1 MTDQNNSKANG
12 RVIPAV
18 AITGHPTSAALAR
31 LLHAVPAGAA
41 VYAVDPAYGDLPD
54 GVTALTPEDGTAHA
68 LARSLT
74 GAEPG
79 SAWVILDAQLE
90 IPPLAVARLAR
101 IGLGAA
107 RAGVVS
113 PLTNRVPELS
123 PLPAGARSDNTV
135 DAAWLDRV
143 VYAAGRRAYYDVD
156 AAPLDCAWWHPG
168 ALAEL
173 SGVTDD
179 DRRADHLRAAGWR
192 SLAADHLYIHDPR
205 LPLEGPPIVADG
217 VAGGIAGEGA
227 DEDQRPPAH
236 PLSALRERVRE
247 ALSARGW
254 QPQPAGLDDAPVLL
268 HVVHSWGG
276 GVERFTR
283 DLIRADGERR
293 HLVLAAAGSSAAHS
307 YGQILRLHA
316 GEPDTPVIREWRL
329 PVPVHSLE
337 DTAPG
342 YAAILDEIIQDYA
355 VDQVLVSS
363 LIGHS
368 LEALRTGRPTAMV
381 LHDYFPVCPAL
392 NIHFGEVCT
401 SCREPRLASCLE
413 RNRFNRLFLDK
424 DASGWLRLRER
435 FVATILDHDV
445 QLAVPT
451 ACVEKNLVRIEPRLA
466 DAGFTRIPHG
476 LAPWPERP
484 GHPPASHEP
493 RLRLVLPGRIKAG
506 KGRDLLLAALPA
518 LREVA
523 DIWLVG
529 CGKDETADFLGVSG
543 VHLIFDYQRD
553 RLPALMDM
561 IRPHAA
567 LLLSTVPETFSY
579 TLSEMWSLDL
589 PVVAVG
595 LGALAERITDGENGM
610 LVRPEPRALAEAVH
624 VLAADPGLHARLAR
638 GAAESRPPGLADM
651 ARGYRGLLPLPA
663 AAPCR
668 YRLHDPDP
676 ALLVENALRE
686 SLAGTRRRLAES
698 RAKIADQEATL
709 LKRASWGFKL
719 EKKLA
724 ERTAWARRQD
734 KELTE
739 QAAIIQNLQA
749 ELDDRTAWAKS
760 LDAELAR
767 AVSRIQGLEH
777 SLAELRGDYE
787 AVLAS
792 RSWRMTRPL
801 RDLTTFLR
809 RVRDSLRFRLGRFRT
824 NARRTARTLETQG
837 VGETLRR
844 ANRTRRGADGPGTRE
859 TSPTAA
865 RAAGPVR
872 IAAADEPVASIVIP
886 VYNNSALTRACL
898 ASIAE
903 HAGTVPM
910 EVIVVDDESADDTP
924 EMLAAVEGIRCF
936 RNETNRGFIDSCNRG
951 AEEARGEYLV
961 ILNNDTTVTP
971 GWLESL
977 VGTFEAFDDAGLVG
991 AKLVYPDG
999 RLQEAGG
1006 IIFNDASGW
1015 NYGRGD
1021 DPDRPEYN
1029 FVREAD
1035 YCSGACIALRR
1046 HLFDQLGRFD
1056 ERYRPA
1062 YYEDTDLAFKVRE
1075 AGLRVYYQ
1083 PGCTVIHH
1091 EGATSGTDTATG
1103 TKRYQ
1108 LVNQKKFRERWAKTL
1123 AGHPAPGADIG
1134 LAREHRLKGRVLIV
1148 DAVTPQPD
1156 QDSGSLRMV
1165 NLMRLFRSLGYG
1177 VTFFPDNLNAPQPYT
1192 TRLQQLGVEM
1202 QHLPWLH
1209 SPPQWFADHG
1219 HRFDAVIL
1227 SRHYVARNYLW
1238 LVRTHCPDA
1247 ALLFDTVDLHFL
1259 RERRLAELE
1268 GRAALAKVAE
1278 RTRREELGIARQ
1290 SDMTLVVSPYEQE
1303 AMAREAPDVAVSVLS
1318 NIHEVHGRRRGFAE
1332 RRDIWFV
1339 GGFQHPPNIDAMR
1352 WFTRDIWPDIR
1363 SRLEGVRFHIV
1374 GSKMPPEIQSLSG
1387 EGIEVHGF
1395 VPDVIPYLD
1404 GCRLAVAPLR
1414 YGAGVKGKVNQS
1426 MSYGQPVVATATALE
1441 GMHAVPGEDA
1451 LVADDAKGFAD
1462 AVVKAYSDESLW
1474 LKLSDNGLANV
1485 EQHFSFAAARTALE
1499 GILETASRREP
1510 RRESG

>member
-1 MTDQNNSKANG
+1 MTDQNTSDANG

-18 AITGHPTSAALAR
+18 AITGQPTRAALDR
-31 LLHAVPAGAA
+31 LLHMVPAGAPA
-41 VYAVDPAYGDLPD
+41 YAVDPAADDLPEGIRALATD
-54 GVTALTPEDGTAHA
+54 GPGPNA
-68 LARSLT
+68 LARALT
-74 GAEPG
+74 AAEPG

-90 IPPLAVARLAR
+90 VPPLAVARLAR
-101 IGLGAA
+101 IGLAA
-107 RAGVVS
+107 KRAGVVS

-123 PLPAGARSDNTV
+123 PLPPGARAEDGV
-135 DAAWLDRV
+135 DAGWLDGV
-143 VYAAGRRAYYDVD
+143 VYAAGRRAYFDVD

-168 ALAEL
+168 ALAAL
-173 SGVTDD
+173 AAPPDAGTG
-179 DRRADHLRAAGWR
+179 RPARLRAAGWR
-192 SLAADHLYIHDPR
+192 CLAADHLYVHDPQR
-205 LPLEGPPIVADG
+205 PLEGPAPI
-217 VAGGIAGEGA
+217 A
-227 DEDQRPPAH
+227 DEDRRPPAH
-236 PLSALRERVRE
+236 PLAALRERVLGMLESPEWR
-247 ALSARGW
+247 
-254 QPQPAGLDDAPVLL
+254 PQTAGLDAAPVLL

-293 HLVLAAAGSSAAHS
+293 HLVLAAAGSSAARS
-307 YGQILRLHA
+307 YGQVLSLHA
-316 GEPDTPVIREWRL
+316 GEPGSPAIREWRL

-342 YAAILDEIIQDYA
+342 YAAILDEIIEDFA

-368 LEALRTGRPTAMV
+368 LEVLRTGRPTAMV

-392 NIHFGEVCT
+392 NIHFGEVCS
-401 SCREPRLASCLE
+401 SCREPRLTDCLTK
-413 RNRFNRLFLDK
+413 NPFNRLFIDK
-424 DASGWLRLRER
+424 DAPAWLRLRDR
-435 FVATILDHDV
+435 FVATVRERDV
-445 QLAVPT
+445 GLAVPT
-451 ACVEKNLVRIEPRLA
+451 GSVQRNLTRIEPRLE
-466 DAGFTRIPHG
+466 DARFTRIPHG
-476 LAPWPERP
+476 LAPWPQRP
-484 GHPPASHEP
+484 RQAPARHEA
-493 RLRLVLPGRIKAG
+493 RLRLVLPGRLKAG

-518 LREVA
+518 LRQVA

-529 CGKDETADFLGVSG
+529 CGKEETAEFLGVSG
-543 VHLIFDYQRD
+543 VHLIFDYERD
-553 RLPALMDM
+553 RLPALLDM

-567 LLLSTVPETFSY
+567 LLLSTVSETFSY

-589 PVVAVG
+589 PVVAVA
-595 LGALAERITDGENGM
+595 LGALAERVSDGENGM
-610 LVRPEPRALAEAVH
+610 LVPPEPGALAEAVH
-624 VLAADPGLHARLAR
+624 VLAADPALHARLAR
-638 GAAESRPPGLADM
+638 GAADSRAPGLADM
-651 ARGYRGLLPLPA
+651 ATGYRELLPLPP

-686 SLAGTRRRLAES
+686 ELAEARRHLAES
-698 RAKIADQEATL
+698 REKIAEQETTL
-709 LKRASWGFKL
+709 LRRASWGFRL

-724 ERTAWARRQD
+724 ERTAWAKQQ
-734 KELTE
+734 EE
-739 QAAIIQNLQA
+739 
-749 ELDDRTAWAKS
+749 ELDERAAVIRELQTELEDRTAWAKS
-760 LDAELAR
+760 LDADLAR
-767 AVSRIQGLEH
+767 AVARIQGLEQ
-777 SLAELRGDYE
+777 SLSELRRDHE

-809 RVRDSLRFRLGRFRT
+809 GARESLRFRLGRFRT
-824 NARRTARTLETQG
+824 NANRAARTLETQG

-844 ANRTRRGADGPGTRE
+844 AHRTRRREDSADAGLTKSSPVPFEGPI
-859 TSPTAA
+859 
-865 RAAGPVR
+865 R
-872 IAAADEPVASIVIP
+872 IPAADDPVASIVIP

-903 HAGTVPM
+903 HAGDVPM
-910 EVIVVDDESADDTP
+910 EVIVVDDESTDDTRAV
-924 EMLAAVEGIRCF
+924 LAEVAGLRSF
-936 RNETNRGFIDSCNRG
+936 RNESNRGFIDSCNRG
-951 AEEARGEYLV
+951 AGEARGEYLV
-961 ILNNDTTVTP
+961 FLNNDTTVTP

-977 VGTFEAFDDAGLVG
+977 LDTFRAFDDAGLVG

-1035 YCSGACIALRR
+1035 YCSGACIAVRR
-1046 HLFDQLGRFD
+1046 RVFDELGRFD

-1083 PGCTVIHH
+1083 PACTIVHH

-1108 LVNQKKFRERWAKTL
+1108 LVNQKKFRQRWAGPLT
-1123 AGHPAPGADIG
+1123 GHPAPGTDIG

-1177 VTFFPDNLNAPQPYT
+1177 VTFFPDNLNALKPYT
-1192 TRLQQLGVEM
+1192 ARLQQQGVEM

-1219 HRFDAVIL
+1219 HRFNAVIL
-1227 SRHYVARNYLW
+1227 SRHYVASNYLW

-1268 GRAALAKVAE
+1268 GRAALKKVAE

-1290 SDMTLVVSPYEQE
+1290 ADMTLVVSPYEKE
-1303 AMAREAPDVAVSVLS
+1303 ALSREAPDVAVSVLS
-1318 NIHEVHGRRRGFAE
+1318 NIHEVRGRRRGFAE

-1352 WFTRDIWPDIR
+1352 WFAGAIWPAVR
-1363 SRLEGVRFHIV
+1363 SRLDGVAFHIV
-1374 GSKMPPEIQSLSG
+1374 GSKMPPEIQSLAG
-1387 EGIEVHGF
+1387 DGIQVHGF
-1395 VPDVIPYLD
+1395 VPDVVPFLD

-1426 MSYGQPVVATATALE
+1426 MSHGQPVVATATALE

-1451 LVADDAKGFAD
+1451 LVAEDAQGFAD
-1462 AVVKAYSDESLW
+1462 AVVKAYSDEALW

-1485 EQHFSFAAARTALE
+1485 EQHFSFAAARKALE
-1499 GILETASRREP
+1499 AILDTASRREP